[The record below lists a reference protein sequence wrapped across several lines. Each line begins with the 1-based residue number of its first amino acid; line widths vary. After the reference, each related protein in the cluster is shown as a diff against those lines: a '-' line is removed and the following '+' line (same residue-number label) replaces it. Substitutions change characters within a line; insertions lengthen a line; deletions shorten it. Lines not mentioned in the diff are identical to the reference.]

1 MLLAAASLA
10 AACMLPA
17 ARAREPFEHP
27 ATIPKRIWTYWDDGE
42 IPDCVTRCIN
52 GWTRLH
58 PEYTLHFVRP
68 KNLSALTDDLPR
80 TFSDLGPAR
89 QSDWVRL
96 YVLHTYGGI
105 WIDASIVLTKPLE
118 WVLHKQAFAYCL
130 EKFSSPTTTV
140 PVIES
145 WFLACVPGHP
155 FFKAWFVEFDWVCRT
170 YGGNGTRYIGH
181 LKKTYG
187 PKKYAQLRQKIDV
200 DLRAYLTIHLTAQ
213 KIMQCDGVP
222 PIDCHVAEDGPYALL
237 VLDDWVES
245 AFAKRLVTKPH
256 VGRVP
261 EMIKLGSTEREALED
276 MLTTTSPHPDSIY
289 ALYLE
294 K

>member
-10 AACMLPA
+10 AVYTLPV
-17 ARAREPFEHP
+17 ARNREPFEQP
-27 ATIPKRIWTYWDDGE
+27 AIPKRIWTYWDDGE
-42 IPDCVTRCIN
+42 IPDCVTQCMN
-52 GWTRLH
+52 GWKRLH
-58 PEYTLHFVRP
+58 PEYTLHFIRP
-68 KNLSALTDDLPR
+68 KTLLTLANNLPQ
-80 TFSDLGPAR
+80 TFSELGPAR

-96 YVLHTYGGI
+96 YVLHKYGGI
-105 WIDASIVLTKPLE
+105 WIDASIVLTQPLE

-130 EKFSSPTTTV
+130 EKFSLPATTV

-155 FFKAWFVEFDWVCRT
+155 FFKAWFDEFDWVCRS
-170 YGGNGTRYIGH
+170 YGDNGTRYIGH

-187 PKKYAQLRQKIDV
+187 LKKYAQLRQKIHV

-222 PIDCHVAEDGPYALL
+222 PIECNVAEEGPYALL
-237 VLDDWVES
+237 VLDNWVES
-245 AFAKRLVTKPH
+245 AFAKRMIKPH

-276 MLTTTSPHPDSIY
+276 VLTTRSPHPESIY
-289 ALYLE
+289 ALYLGN
-294 K
+294 